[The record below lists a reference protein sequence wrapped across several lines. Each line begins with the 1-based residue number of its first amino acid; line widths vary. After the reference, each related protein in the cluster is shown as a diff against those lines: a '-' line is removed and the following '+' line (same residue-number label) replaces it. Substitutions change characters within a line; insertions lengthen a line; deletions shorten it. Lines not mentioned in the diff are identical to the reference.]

1 MQILFASHNEKIKLI
16 LLWITDYSYSN
27 IISINE
33 PMADVKYSIY
43 NSRLKDS
50 YFYIVNWL
58 KDSYFYIVN

>member
-50 YFYIVNWL
+50 YFYIVN
-58 KDSYFYIVN
+58 